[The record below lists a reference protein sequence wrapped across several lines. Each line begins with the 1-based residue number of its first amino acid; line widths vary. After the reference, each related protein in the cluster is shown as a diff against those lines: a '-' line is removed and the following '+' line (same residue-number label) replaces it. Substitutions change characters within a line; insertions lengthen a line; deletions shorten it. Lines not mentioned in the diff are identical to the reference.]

1 MSNLSDIFLE
11 MMAAERGASNN
22 TCQAYQ
28 RDIADFSEWMSQ
40 RGRSIEAATSND
52 IRGFLSALADRQLAA
67 SSSARKLSTLRQF
80 FGFLQGDGHRSDNPT
95 TIVDSPRQG
104 RSLPKVL
111 SEADVD
117 RLLAATRTVK
127 GPAGIRLTAM
137 MELLYATGLRVS
149 ELVALP
155 LNAVTGKRQFL
166 LVTGKGNKERLVPI
180 TGEARAAVDAYLEIW
195 LMFVPDGK
203 QSKFLFPSR
212 GKEGHITRRRFAQ
225 MLSDLAPG
233 AGLHHHQVSPHILR
247 HAFASHLL
255 ANGADLRLVQQML
268 GHADIS
274 TTQIYTHVLDA
285 RLKNLVND
293 MHPLSKKKN

>member
-1 MSNLSDIFLE
+1 
-11 MMAAERGASNN
+11 MAAERGASNN

-40 RGRSIEAATSND
+40 RGRSVEVATSDD

-95 TIVDSPRQG
+95 AIVDSPRQG

-155 LNAVTGKRQFL
+155 LNAVTGNRQFL

>member
-1 MSNLSDIFLE
+1 
-11 MMAAERGASNN
+11 MAAERGASEN
-22 TCQAYQ
+22 TCQAYE
-28 RDIADFSEWMSQ
+28 RDIADFTGWLSQ
-40 RGRSIEAATSND
+40 RGRGVEAATSDD
-52 IRGFLSALADRQLAA
+52 IRDFLSALANRSLAA

-80 FGFLQGDGHRSDNPT
+80 FKFLHGDGYRSDDPT
-95 TIVDSPRQG
+95 TVVDSPRQG

-117 RLLAATRTVK
+117 RLLAAARAIE

-149 ELVALP
+149 ELVGLP
-155 LNAVTGKRQFL
+155 LNAVTGERQIL

-180 TGEARAAVDAYLEIW
+180 TGEARAAIDAYLDVR
-195 LMFVPDGK
+195 LTFMPDGAE
-203 QSKFLFPSR
+203 SRFLFPSR
-212 GKEGHITRRRFAQ
+212 GKEGHVTRRRFAQ
-225 MLSDLAPG
+225 MLGDLALQ
-233 AGLHHHQVSPHILR
+233 AGLDPRHVSPHILR

-274 TTQIYTHVLDA
+274 TTQIYTHLLDA
-285 RLKNLVND
+285 RLKNLVGD
-293 MHPLSKKKN
+293 MHPLSKKKI

>member
-1 MSNLSDIFLE
+1 
-11 MMAAERGASNN
+11 MAAERGASNN

-40 RGRSIEAATSND
+40 RSRSVEAATSAD

-117 RLLAATRTVK
+117 RLLAATLTVK

-137 MELLYATGLRVS
+137 M
-149 ELVALP
+149 
-155 LNAVTGKRQFL
+155 
-166 LVTGKGNKERLVPI
+166 
-180 TGEARAAVDAYLEIW
+180 
-195 LMFVPDGK
+195 
-203 QSKFLFPSR
+203 
-212 GKEGHITRRRFAQ
+212 
-225 MLSDLAPG
+225 
-233 AGLHHHQVSPHILR
+233 
-247 HAFASHLL
+247 
-255 ANGADLRLVQQML
+255 
-268 GHADIS
+268 
-274 TTQIYTHVLDA
+274 
-285 RLKNLVND
+285 
-293 MHPLSKKKN
+293 

>member
-1 MSNLSDIFLE
+1 
-11 MMAAERGASNN
+11 MAAERGASNN

-40 RGRSIEAATSND
+40 RGRSVEAATSDD

-95 TIVDSPRQG
+95 AIVDSPRQG

-285 RLKNLVND
+285 RLKNLVDD

>member
-1 MSNLSDIFLE
+1 
-11 MMAAERGASNN
+11 MAAERGASNN

-40 RGRSIEAATSND
+40 RGRSVEVATSDD

-155 LNAVTGKRQFL
+155 LNAVTGNRQFL

>member
-1 MSNLSDIFLE
+1 
-11 MMAAERGASNN
+11 MAAERGASNN

-28 RDIADFSEWMSQ
+28 RDIADFTKWMSQ
-40 RGRSIEAATSND
+40 RGRSVEVATSDD

-95 TIVDSPRQG
+95 AIVDSPRQG

-149 ELVALP
+149 ELVGLP

>member
-1 MSNLSDIFLE
+1 
-11 MMAAERGASNN
+11 MAAERGASNN

-40 RGRSIEAATSND
+40 RGRSVEVATSDD

-95 TIVDSPRQG
+95 AIVDSPRQG
-104 RSLPKVL
+104 RSLPQVL

-225 MLSDLAPG
+225 MLSDLAPE

-285 RLKNLVND
+285 RLKNLVDD